1 MCYRNAF
8 WLSICATLLLTVS
21 GCTKPADVAG
31 NYSGKMNGTNAGK
44 DGSAT
49 IEAAIEQ
56 NNRGITG
63 NLVCK
68 SATGAWNLLD
78 GNTLRIQS
86 STVKGNAVS
95 FVAVTELPGGNV
107 NATFKGTATG
117 SILKGDVGVTIGSVM
132 GGNTYLGDF
141 ELTRK

>member
-1 MCYRNAF
+1 MRYRYAF
-8 WLSICATLLLTVS
+8 LFCICAGLLLTVL
-21 GCTKPADVAG
+21 GCTKAADVAG

-63 NLVCK
+63 NIACK
-68 SATGAWNLLD
+68 SASGAWNLLD

-95 FVAVTELPGGNV
+95 FVAVT
-107 NATFKGTATG
+107 
-117 SILKGDVGVTIGSVM
+117 
-132 GGNTYLGDF
+132 
-141 ELTRK
+141 